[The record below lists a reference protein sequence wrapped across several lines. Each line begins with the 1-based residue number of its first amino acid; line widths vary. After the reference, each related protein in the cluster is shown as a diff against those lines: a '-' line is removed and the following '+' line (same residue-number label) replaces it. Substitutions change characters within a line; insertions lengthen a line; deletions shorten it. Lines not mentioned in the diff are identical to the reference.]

1 MLLHRV
7 IPCLLLH
14 NGGLVKTLKFKEPKY
29 VGDPINAVKIFNDK
43 EVDELIILDIDASKE
58 KRGPNFELLSK
69 INREAFMPL
78 GYGGGITT
86 VLQVREV
93 LNLGF
98 EKVVLNSSALANP
111 NLITQAAAECGN
123 QSVVVCIDVKK
134 NLLGKYG
141 VYSHATGKTLALDPA
156 EHAVEMERL
165 GAGEIIINSVDRDGT
180 LSGFD
185 MDLIKR
191 VTSRVSVPVV
201 AMGGAGSVQD
211 FAGAIKTGGAS
222 AVSAGAFFV
231 FHGPHR
237 AVLITYPAKGEL
249 KRAIEG

>member
-1 MLLHRV
+1 MLRHRV

-43 EVDELIILDIDASKE
+43 EVDELVILDIDASKE

-86 VLQVREV
+86 VQQVRAV

-98 EKVVLNSSALANP
+98 EKVVLNASTLVNP
-111 NLITQAAAECGN
+111 GLVTQAAVECGN
-123 QSVVVCIDVKK
+123 QSVVVCIDAKK
-134 NLLGKYG
+134 GLLSKYS
-141 VYSHATGKTLALDPA
+141 VYSHVTGKTLALDPA
-156 EHAVEMERL
+156 EHAAEMERL
-165 GAGEIIINSVDRDGT
+165 GAGEIVINSVDRDGT
-180 LSGFD
+180 LSGYD
-185 MDLIKR
+185 IDLIKR

-211 FAGAIKTGGAS
+211 FACAINIGGAS

-249 KRAIEG
+249 KRV